1 MRPAI
6 LACDLIAD
14 RLVRRGVRHVFGVGG
29 ANIEDMFAAVQRR
42 RPAIRVVLAKHEH
55 SGGTAAE
62 AYARVRGD
70 LGVVMTT
77 SGGGAMNLVHAIA
90 EARAA
95 GTPVL
100 AIVGEPPR
108 ELQGRGAFQDTSGQ
122 SGAVDAAAVFG
133 AAARWCARVQRVEEL
148 PRLVDEAIAAAGG
161 DAPGPAVLLV
171 AKDLQTAAIA
181 AFTDP
186 STPPG
191 PAPIAPSQ
199 VRAAAALLDAR
210 PIVVLAGPEVAQA
223 GACDRLARL
232 VDALD
237 ARVAVAPDARDAFDN
252 DDPRFLGVAGAMG
265 HPAVAGAMA
274 EAGACVAVGAR
285 IDWLTRLGLEPLL
298 RARPLLA
305 IGRVSPLGDATAH
318 ATRLVGETAACL
330 DALLEAMHA
339 PPLRPRHSTVSAPA
353 VRTTR
358 PDGLGAADVLGAV
371 DRVAPPGAVILVD
384 AGNTGAAAVHHVRA
398 PRGGRWL
405 LAMGM
410 AGMGY
415 TFGASIGAALASDR
429 RCIVLAGDGAFYMHG
444 LEVHTAVEH
453 QLPITY
459 VILDNRAHGMCLVR
473 ERLLLGDNA
482 GYNAFGRV
490 GLGAGLAAMF
500 PRLAAVDCRDLD
512 ALEAELARSLDRP
525 GPTVVCAQLDRVE
538 VPPFAAFARAHEQGV
553 TSVPRGA
560 DDADD

>member
-1 MRPAI
+1 MRPVTI
-6 LACDLIAD
+6 ACDLIVD
-14 RLVRRGVRHVFGVGG
+14 RLVRLGVTHVFGVGG

-42 RPAIRVVLAKHEH
+42 RPAIQVVLAKHEH

-62 AYARVRGD
+62 AYARIRGD

-95 GTPVL
+95 GTPLL

-108 ELQGRGAFQDTSGQ
+108 ELQGRGAFQDTSGR

-133 AAARWCARVQRVEEL
+133 AAARWCARVERAEDL
-148 PRLVDEAIAAAGG
+148 PRLVDEAIAAARGEC
-161 DAPGPAVLLV
+161 PGPAVLLV
-171 AKDLQTAAIA
+171 AKDLQAATIAGPTDAIA
-181 AFTDP
+181 PPP
-186 STPPG
+186 S
-191 PAPIAPSQ
+191 APIAAAQ
-199 VRAAAALLDAR
+199 VRAATTVLDAR
-210 PIVVLAGPEVAQA
+210 PIVVLAGPEVAQS
-223 GACDRLARL
+223 GAVDRLARL

-274 EAGACVAVGAR
+274 EARACVAVGTR

-298 RARPLLA
+298 RDRPLLA
-305 IGRVSPLGDATAH
+305 IGRASPLGDATAH
-318 ATRLVGETAACL
+318 AIRLAGGTAACL
-330 DALLEAMHA
+330 DALLEAIGA
-339 PPLRPRHSTVSAPA
+339 TPGRPRVAPSTVPA
-353 VRTTR
+353 ITTTT
-358 PDGLGAADVLGAV
+358 GFGAADALGVV
-371 DRVAPPGAVILVD
+371 DRLTPAGAVILVD

-415 TFGASIGAALASDR
+415 TFGGAIGAAFASGQ
-429 RCIVLAGDGAFYMHG
+429 RCVVLAGDGAFYMHG
-444 LEVHTAVEH
+444 LELHTAVEH
-453 QLPITY
+453 RLPITY

-490 GLGAGLAAMF
+490 RLGAGLAAMF
-500 PRLAAVDCRDLD
+500 PRLAAVDCRDRG
-512 ALEAELARSLDRP
+512 EFEVEFARSLDRT

-538 VPPFAAFARAHEQGV
+538 IPPFAAFARAVEQGV
-553 TSVPRGA
+553 TSVPRGG
-560 DDADD
+560 DDAQD